1 MENLYRFAQFK
12 GSKLFIALTRTN
24 MVTSECTHSLWMA
37 GTQLYMGRTAYCLM
51 IFKQP
56 ASGLDR

>member
-24 MVTSECTHSLWMA
+24 MVTSECTHRWTA
-37 GTQLYMGRTAYCLM
+37 GTQLYMGIAVHCLM

-56 ASGLDR
+56 ASGLGR